1 MIKYT
6 QLFILIGVFLVAILI
21 QLLHVRRDYFVNVGT
36 PINKQNVQEL
46 LDDFVLDLLANY
58 QYIRKESKNVN
69 DIRITNR
76 LKSIGIFINNLNSQ
90 YPFIKRQIETF
101 NYDNGTSNSLED
113 LKIVKDF
120 FTYKIGI
127 NSGNSITDPANAM
140 DLDLFTNRLKF
151 ITEFIA
157 QKFTFQGFRN
167 MLGPFMIQARVAYEQ
182 LTKLKRDLS
191 NRKPADIP
199 LLKVDL
205 YFNASMYAVVN
216 FTDDPSFDSMEIPNL
231 QLNNLPGAKSVTSV
245 IISVSDTIT
254 DSITDST
261 LKPVEKIEQKLEPK
275 LEQKLEPKLEPK
287 LESKIQQQQ
296 QKQNEITQEG
306 MKFSELIQTLMTYSP
321 LNSQNT
327 AKAVSKTEP
336 VPAPVDAKKID
347 SNLSIEK
354 IKSTIHEEIQSE
366 LNKIKKGPKD
376 SYNSVLSNRSI
387 EPTVPSTPKTNSDCL
402 QQGSWFRTEDS
413 LSPYAK
419 SQQQLSTNPVDM
431 SQYIRKDSIPCY
443 GCNIK

>member
-231 QLNNLPGAKSVTSV
+231 QLNNLPGAKSATSV
-245 IISVSDTIT
+245 ISSVSDTIT

-261 LKPVEKIEQKLEPK
+261 LKPVQKIEQKLE
-275 LEQKLEPKLEPK
+275 QK
-287 LESKIQQQQ
+287 LESKIQQP

-347 SNLSIEK
+347 SNLSIDK
-354 IKSTIHEEIQSE
+354 IKTTIHEEIQSE
-366 LNKIKKGPKD
+366 LNKVKKGPKD
-376 SYNSVLSNRSI
+376 AYNSVLSNRCT
-387 EPTVPSTPKTNSDCL
+387 EPTVPSTPKVNSDCL

-413 LSPYAK
+413 SCPYAK